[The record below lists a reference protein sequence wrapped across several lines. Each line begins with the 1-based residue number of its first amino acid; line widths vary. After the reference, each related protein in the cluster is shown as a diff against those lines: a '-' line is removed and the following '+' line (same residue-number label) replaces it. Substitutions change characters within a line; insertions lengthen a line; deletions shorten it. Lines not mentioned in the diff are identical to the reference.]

1 MLRPGFEPESSAR
14 KAEMIGRTTPPEH
27 TNNED
32 KLDGPNGV
40 RTHGRPVMSR
50 ALYLAKLWAQ
60 SAADRART
68 CDQSVNSRT
77 LYLLSYGGKC
87 QAKPVN
93 QADYYQGLPDFKT

>member
-1 MLRPGFEPESSAR
+1 MLKEMLRPGFEPESSAR
-14 KAEMIGRTTPPEH
+14 EADMIGRTTLPEQ
-27 TNNED
+27 NWS
-32 KLDGPNGV
+32 GPNGI

-60 SAADRART
+60 NAADRART

-87 QAKPVN
+87 QVIL
-93 QADYYQGLPDFKT
+93 QTLS